1 MFDSYYRFTI
11 IERTLESAVD
21 GGVTVTT
28 GNCFGPPLVRPRLK
42 RRTEH
47 TVRSIRDTSSMN
59 CNYRLPSQV
68 ICKGSNPVTLARLFP
83 SLNPIRTEGSIS
95 DWISADKTTVQ

>member
-21 GGVTVTT
+21 GGLTVTT

-42 RRTEH
+42 RRTEN
-47 TVRSIRDTSSMN
+47 TVRSIRDTFVDE
-59 CNYRLPSQV
+59 LQLQA
-68 ICKGSNPVTLARLFP
+68 TLASYL
-83 SLNPIRTEGSIS
+83 
-95 DWISADKTTVQ
+95 

>member
-1 MFDSYYRFTI
+1 MFDSYYRFPI

-42 RRTEH
+42 RRTEN
-47 TVRSIRDTSSMN
+47 TVRSIRDTFVDE
-59 CNYRLPSQV
+59 LQLQA
-68 ICKGSNPVTLARLFP
+68 TLASYL
-83 SLNPIRTEGSIS
+83 
-95 DWISADKTTVQ
+95 